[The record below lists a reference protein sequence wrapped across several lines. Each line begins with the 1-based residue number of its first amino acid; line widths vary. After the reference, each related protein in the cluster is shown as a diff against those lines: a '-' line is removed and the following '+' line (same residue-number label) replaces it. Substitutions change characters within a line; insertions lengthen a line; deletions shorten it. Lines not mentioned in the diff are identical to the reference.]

1 MRRSSLA
8 FLAGA
13 ALLLAATDASA
24 YCRTSSC
31 PTGGDNYVTS
41 QVCTPAQAGD
51 CGKPLYWANPCT
63 EWSLAKAASNQVP
76 FATMEGILKQAFAA
90 WMTAS
95 CGNGTPSIV
104 VTEGEP
110 TDCTK
115 HEYNSDAAN
124 ANIIA
129 FRDTTWPY
137 EGSANTLALTT
148 VTYALESGEIYDAD
162 MELNSA
168 DNQFTTSDTG
178 VQFDLLSI
186 VTHEAGHFL
195 GLAHTPDPTA
205 TMYPNYIPHS
215 TNLRHLAADDI
226 SGICAIYPPGSTDP
240 SCDPTPRHGFST
252 LCAADQ
258 TGGGGSGG
266 DGGTTNCTCAA
277 PGAARGGWAAAL
289 AIAALAFAA
298 RRRPRR

>member
-8 FLAGA
+8 
-13 ALLLAATDASA
+13 ALVSASLVLAAASSASA
-24 YCRTSSC
+24 FCRTSSC

-41 QVCTPAQAGD
+41 QVCTPAQASD
-51 CGKPLYWANPCT
+51 CGKPLYWPNPCT
-63 EWSLAKAASNQVP
+63 EWSLAKAASNQVS
-76 FATMEGILKQAFAA
+76 FAVMEGILKQAFATWTNA
-90 WMTAS
+90 ACS
-95 CGNGTPSIV
+95 AGTPSIV

-115 HEYNSDAAN
+115 HEYNQELGN
-124 ANIIA
+124 ANLIA
-129 FRDTTWPY
+129 FRDTMWPY

-168 DNQFTTSDTG
+168 DNQFTTGDNG

-226 SGICAIYPPGSTDP
+226 GGICAIYPPGGTDP
-240 SCDPTPRHGFST
+240 SCDPTPRHGYSA

-258 TGGGGSGG
+258 PAGSGTTAG
-266 DGGTTNCTCAA
+266 TGCACAAAGTTT
-277 PGAARGGWAAAL
+277 GGWAAAL